1 MEGGFLS
8 SFGSVDHP
16 AGNNSVGEP
25 GRHLGVHCE
34 AVDVD
39 AILDK
44 GRERVVWFNG
54 HPQLLFPDQT
64 PPFL

>member
-8 SFGSVDHP
+8 SVGSVDHP
-16 AGNNSVGEP
+16 AGNNGVGKP
-25 GRHLGVHCE
+25 GGHLGVHCE

-44 GRERVVWFNG
+44 GGERAVLFN
-54 HPQLLFPDQT
+54 
-64 PPFL
+64 